1 MEDVANFLP
10 QFVDVAAFEFIDVEV
25 VDVDVA
31 VGEVGFADHEFEEGG
46 FAGAGRADEED
57 KFAFVD
63 GERNFVEG
71 WAS

>member
-1 MEDVANFLP
+1 MEDIADFLP

-25 VDVDVA
+25 VDVDVT

-71 WAS
+71 WAG

>member
-1 MEDVANFLP
+1 MKDVADFLP
-10 QFVDVAAFEFIDVEV
+10 QFIDVAAFEFIDVEV

-46 FAGAGRADEED
+46 FAGAGRANEED

-71 WAS
+71 WAG

>member
-1 MEDVANFLP
+1 MEDVADFLP
-10 QFVDVAAFEFIDVEV
+10 QFVDLAAFEFIDVEV

-46 FAGAGRADEED
+46 FAGAGGADEED

-63 GERNFVEG
+63 GERNFIEC
-71 WAS
+71 WAG